1 MFSAKTDGASMID
14 SFIKYLQY
22 EKRYS
27 RHTLISYKNDLTQ
40 FFDFLQNPDFVQG
53 EENITYSEIR
63 AWIVS
68 LIENGL
74 DPKSANRKIST
85 LRSYFRFLL
94 KKGVIEVNPT
104 LKVRVLKTKKQLPRF
119 LKEGE
124 IRQLF
129 EEAEF
134 KDDFEGW
141 RDRLVMEL
149 LYGTGMR
156 LNELITLKEQDIN
169 FLDQHIKVLGKR
181 NKERLIPFTRL
192 LHNVLENYQSK
203 KKETFKGNA
212 DGYLIVTNKEEQCYP
227 MMIYRIVRKF
237 LDQFTT
243 IDKRSPHVLRHT
255 FATHL
260 LNKGADLNAVKE
272 LLGHSSLS
280 ATQVYTH
287 NSLEKLKKVF
297 DQAHPKA

>member
-149 LYGTGMR
+149 LYGTGIR
-156 LNELITLKEQDIN
+156 LNELINLKERDIS

-203 KKETFKGNA
+203 KKETFIGNA
-212 DGYLIVTNKEEQCYP
+212 DGYLIVTNKDEQCYP

>member
-141 RDRLVMEL
+141 RDILVMEL